1 LFTVSLGFTLRIF
14 GRKIIRVR
22 SLLGTPA
29 IGRGQG
35 DRFTE
40 LHSSILIDDKTRG
53 QTTAWP
59 GDNTESLVDDE
70 EPMKKAKAMSITLN
84 NAHPLLKVL
93 TPIVLDQV
101 RFVRV
106 FFCDH
111 GIANYNG
118 NGFIL
123 CRRSVMPMTSTA
135 GQAHP

>member
-1 LFTVSLGFTLRIF
+1 MIQKGAVELPDEDVDSSSKMLYQGHRLLDDRVQDEVDSLFEDGE
-14 GRKIIRVR
+14 
-22 SLLGTPA
+22 
-29 IGRGQG
+29 Q
-35 DRFTE
+35 
-40 LHSSILIDDKTRG
+40 
-53 QTTAWP
+53 
-59 GDNTESLVDDE
+59 LVDRVQDE
-70 EPMKKAKAMSITLN
+70 VN